1 MMSSVQSKV
10 IYFVFLNKFVHILW
24 ANFRLIDMLSILLSL
39 SVNTDED
46 EGLYNKNVQNE
57 GRLNVKHILFFY
69 FFLEPAELV
78 RYAEKMYWRCEGV
91 ASN

>member
-57 GRLNVKHILFFY
+57 GRLNVKHILFFV
-69 FFLEPAELV
+69 FFFGA
-78 RYAEKMYWRCEGV
+78 G
-91 ASN
+91 